1 MVDSGHQIEPADTLE
16 VRDLEALRALTDPLR
31 LRLVDLLRQA
41 AHTAKE
47 LAAAMEVDQRSL
59 YYHLALL
66 ERHGLIRVVGTRMIS
81 GIQERRYRATAYLF
95 LYKDL
100 AAPGLPEG
108 EAGTLGVVVSS
119 FFAITAEEIR
129 DSVAAG
135 RIVLVG
141 APEADRA
148 LTSTWEL
155 LRISPADAASLAG
168 RLTALLAEYQSE
180 SEDLVASERGGEKG
194 RSDDGRQTFRFLSTL
209 FPTVG
214 RGERRVAQAAT
225 TETTTAADL
234 PPGKG
239 GRTRKRQDR

>member
-1 MVDSGHQIEPADTLE
+1 MEPADTLE
-16 VRDLEALRALTDPLR
+16 VRDLGALRALTDPLR

-47 LAAAMEVDQRSL
+47 LAAAMEVDQRTL
-59 YYHLALL
+59 YYHLGLL
-66 ERHGLIRVVGTRMIS
+66 ERHGLIRVVGTRLVS

-100 AAPGLPEG
+100 AAPDLPEG

-135 RIVLVG
+135 RIVVAG
-141 APEADRA
+141 TPEADRA

-155 LRISPADAASLAG
+155 LRLTPADAASLAG
-168 RLTALLAEYQSE
+168 RLTALLAEYHIE
-180 SEDLVASERGGEKG
+180 SEDLMASERAGKEG
-194 RSDDGRQTFRFLSTL
+194 RPDDGRQTFRFLSTL
-209 FPTVG
+209 FPIIG
-214 RGERRVAQAAT
+214 RGERPSDRAAT
-225 TETTTAADL
+225 SKTITAEDV
-234 PPGKG
+234 PPGKS
-239 GRTRKRQDR
+239 GRAQKRPDH

>member
-1 MVDSGHQIEPADTLE
+1 MEPADTLE
-16 VRDLEALRALTDPLR
+16 VRDLGALRALTDPLR

-47 LAAAMEVDQRSL
+47 LAAAMEVDQRTL
-59 YYHLALL
+59 YYHLGLL
-66 ERHGLIRVVGTRMIS
+66 ERHGLIRVVGTRLVS

-100 AAPGLPEG
+100 AAPDLPEG

-135 RIVLVG
+135 RIVVAG
-141 APEADRA
+141 TPEADRA

-155 LRISPADAASLAG
+155 LRLTPADAASLAG
-168 RLTALLAEYQSE
+168 RLTALLAEYHIE
-180 SEDLVASERGGEKG
+180 SEDLMASERAGKEG
-194 RSDDGRQTFRFLSTL
+194 RPDDGRQTFRFLSTL
-209 FPTVG
+209 FPIIG
-214 RGERRVAQAAT
+214 RGERPSARAAT
-225 TETTTAADL
+225 SKTITAEDV
-234 PPGKG
+234 PPGKS
-239 GRTRKRQDR
+239 GRAQKRPDH